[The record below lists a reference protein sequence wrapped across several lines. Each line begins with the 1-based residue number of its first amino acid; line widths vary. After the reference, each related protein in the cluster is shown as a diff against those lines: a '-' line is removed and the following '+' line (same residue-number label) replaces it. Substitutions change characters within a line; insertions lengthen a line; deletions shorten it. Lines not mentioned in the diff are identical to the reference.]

1 MPDDTERTIVET
13 KGLPPPLGAYNHVL
27 TARPGKLVF
36 VAGQVSV
43 DENGEVVGRGD
54 LAAQTRQTYHNLEQA
69 LASAGAGFSD
79 VVKFNTFIKKGEA
92 LQNYMDAR
100 REVFSSIYPD
110 ADYPAH
116 TLLVIEALVREELLI
131 EVEAV
136 AALP

>member
-1 MPDDTERTIVET
+1 MAGDTERTIVEA
-13 KGLPPPLGAYNHVL
+13 KGLPMPLGAYNHVL
-27 TARPGKLVF
+27 SVRPGKLVY
-36 VAGQVSV
+36 VAGQVGV
-43 DENGEVVGRGD
+43 DENGEVVGEGD

-79 VVKFNTFIKKGEA
+79 VVKFNTYIKNGEV

-100 REVFSSIYPD
+100 REVFARIYPNG
-110 ADYPAH
+110 DYPAH

>member
-1 MPDDTERTIVET
+1 MADGTERTIVET
-13 KGLPPPLGAYNHVL
+13 KGLPTPLGAYSHVL

-36 VAGQVSV
+36 VAGQVAV
-43 DENGEVVGRGD
+43 DENSQVVGEGD

-69 LASAGAGFSD
+69 LTSAGAGFSD
-79 VVKFNTFIKKGEA
+79 VLKFNTYIKKGEA

-100 REVFSSIYPD
+100 REVFSRIYPD
-110 ADYPAH
+110 GDYPAH
-116 TLLVIEALVREELLI
+116 TLLVIEGLVREELLI

>member
-1 MPDDTERTIVET
+1 MADGTERTIVET
-13 KGLPPPLGAYNHVL
+13 KGLPSPLGAYNHVISV
-27 TARPGKLVF
+27 RPGKLIY
-36 VAGQVSV
+36 VAGQVAV
-43 DENGEVVGRGD
+43 DENGQVVGEGD
-54 LAAQTRQTYHNLEQA
+54 LAAQTRQTYLNLGQA

-79 VVKFNTFIKKGEA
+79 VVKFNTYIKKGEA

-100 REVFSSIYPD
+100 REVFARIYPD
-110 ADYPAH
+110 GDVPAH

>member
-1 MPDDTERTIVET
+1 MADGTERTIVET
-13 KGLPPPLGAYNHVL
+13 KGLPTPLGAYNHVL

-36 VAGQVSV
+36 IAGQVGV
-43 DENGEVVGRGD
+43 DENGRVVGEGD

-69 LASAGAGFSD
+69 LTSAGAGFSD
-79 VVKFNTFIKKGEA
+79 VVKFNTYIKKGEV
-92 LQNYMDAR
+92 LQSYMDAR
-100 REVFSSIYPD
+100 REVFSRIYPNG
-110 ADYPAH
+110 DYPAH